1 VTKFLP
7 LILANL
13 GRKKVRTI
21 LTLGSFGVALFL
33 FGLLA
38 ALRDAFSLGVEVA
51 GADRLMVV
59 NKVSIV
65 QPLRYAYAE
74 RMRRIPGVTTVSS
87 FAWFGGVY
95 QDEKNFF
102 AQFAIEPE
110 HHLALYPE
118 FVVPAEQ
125 WQAFLADKTG
135 AIAGKALAERFGW
148 KVGDRIPIRGTVFS
162 GTWEFNLVGIYG
174 GTRQQDDLTQ
184 FWFRRDYLEDR
195 APQWWRGLV
204 GWFGVKIASP
214 DDAVKIARQI
224 DEAFANSAW
233 ETRTQTEKAM
243 AASFAK
249 QMGNIE
255 LLILAI
261 GGVVF
266 FTLLLVAGSTMAT
279 VVRER
284 TGELAVLK
292 ALGYSDGFVLG
303 LVLVES
309 SLVAGVGGALGL
321 ASAWALAQ
329 RGDPTGGMLPYFY
342 VSRGALLAG
351 SVAALSVGIVAGLL
365 PALSASR
372 LRVVDALRRI

>member
-1 VTKFLP
+1 MKFLP

-13 GRKKVRTI
+13 GRKKLRTA
-21 LTLGSFGVALFL
+21 LTIGSFAVALFL
-33 FGLLA
+33 FGVLA
-38 ALRDAFSLGVEVA
+38 ALEDAFSLGVEVA

-59 NKVSIV
+59 NKVSII
-65 QPLRYAYAE
+65 QPLRYAYGD
-74 RMRRIPGVTTVSS
+74 RMRRIRGVSVVSS

-110 HHLALYPE
+110 HHLRLYPE
-118 FVVPAEQ
+118 FVVPADE
-125 WQAFLADKTG
+125 WRAFLEDKTG
-135 AIAGKALAERFGW
+135 AVAGRALAERFGW
-148 KVGDRIPIRGTVFS
+148 KVGDRIPIRGTAFP
-162 GTWEFNLVGIYG
+162 GTWEFNLRGIYA
-174 GTRQQDDLTQ
+174 GTRPQDDLTQ

-195 APQWWRGLV
+195 APSWWRGLV
-204 GWFGVKIASP
+204 GWYGVKIADP
-214 DDAVKIARQI
+214 EDAVRVAREI

-255 LLILAI
+255 LLILSI

-284 TGELAVLK
+284 TSELAVLK

-309 SLVAGVGGALGL
+309 ALVAGVGGALGL
-321 ASAWALAQ
+321 GLAKLLAL
-329 RGDPTGGMLPYFY
+329 RGDPTGGMLPYFF
-342 VSRGALLAG
+342 VSGRALVAGAW
-351 SVAALSVGIVAGLL
+351 AALGVGIVAGLL
-365 PALSASR
+365 PALSAMR
-372 LRVVDALRRI
+372 LRVVDALRRV